1 MKRAAF
7 LILGALTGFLG
18 PLCAED
24 QIVGPFGCLNN
35 EDNPFTIG
43 ANMAQDLLNVDVSP
57 GGKSVIK
64 RSGYGTALTL
74 TVTTSP
80 VHGTYTF
87 YDSNGNTVDLVAHD
101 QYLTASVGG
110 GSGTNI
116 LTGGSNGA
124 TYQCTDAEGF
134 AYCANT
140 ARSRLIKTNG
150 VTVTNVTVT
159 STGTMVTNTPERLVQ
174 SGFAEAPNR
183 IDFSKSNDFNTWTVG
198 SAATDPIQFTMTAPG
213 ARVTHITYGHGRT
226 YWFKNTSFG
235 YILEG
240 PTHSDWQAKTLNPS
254 LGTLDNTSVWDKG
267 ILYFRGNDSHI
278 YAFDGS
284 NIQKLTR
291 DIGTTINAAQSRAA
305 NSWTQTTQADWEA
318 GTISTLTWLS
328 TSLVSGSV
336 VLATATAIDSFVDTS
351 SANFAAGTLTNLS
364 TITVNGSLVLSTGA
378 ESQEINCSDI
388 ATHGSGVGICS
399 SPYYLSQSFQA
410 SDSYIVT
417 RSTFSGCYNVGS
429 GVGDF
434 KVRILSDNSGAPG
447 SVLDTSETID
457 MSSLIACSGG
467 DPTAGKLFVA
477 TFTAGTARLV
487 NGTRYWMQWVPQ
499 GACSGSSYLGV
510 GLDND
515 GTYCDS
521 GEGYASGAS
530 LNFPSTTLFVQ
541 FALFGNQFSSSGNI
555 ISRSFDVGLT
565 TSTWL
570 WDWSTFSVSSSVP
583 ANTTLTFETQT
594 SSASNGTFTTLASVV
609 SGSTPTS
616 TVQQFIRYKASFATT
631 DLSTSPRINDVTISM
646 TGRRRPFGTFYSQVK
661 NAANLTAWDAFSA
674 TKQDNGGTHTFYI
687 RASTGFLPPT
697 SSTYAWTAISV
708 GGIPSI
714 STGVYFQIR
723 DDFSI
728 TLATQNPT
736 LDDFTQNWFEGSASD
751 KSYATYFDDAIWWS
765 LASGAGASSNNTII
779 RHDMLNNGQTLYDIP
794 INGFYVR
801 NQRLYFGSA
810 TVGKTYKYGDSDSD
824 DGTAIEAY
832 WKSKDFFQDSPFTE
846 KDYTRLSVAAASVA
860 NSSMTVTYAING
872 SSETAYTVSL
882 QNNNADFMKKNVNL
896 PLGKTGS
903 TISVKFGN
911 DAVDQPFEVFGL
923 QIGYTPKSWRP
934 GQ

>member
-1 MKRAAF
+1 MKRVAF
-7 LILGALTGFLG
+7 LILGALAGFLG

-24 QIVGPFGCLNN
+24 QIVGPFGTLNN

-43 ANMAQDLLNVDVSP
+43 ANMAQSALNVDISP
-57 GGKSVIK
+57 DGKSVLK
-64 RSGYGTALTL
+64 RKGYGTALTL

-101 QYLTASVGG
+101 QYLTSSVGG

-116 LTGGSNGA
+116 LVGGSNGA

-134 AYCANT
+134 AYCANS

-150 VTVTNVTVT
+150 VTVSNVTVT

-284 NIQKLTR
+284 NLEKLTR

-318 GTISTLTWLS
+318 GTISTATWLS
-328 TSLVSGSV
+328 TTLVSGSI
-336 VLATATAIDSFVDTS
+336 VLATATAVDSFVDTS
-351 SANFAAGTLTNLS
+351 SANFAAGTLVSLS
-364 TITVNGSLVLSTGA
+364 TTVTDGSLTLSLSS
-378 ESQEINCSDI
+378 ESTKYSMYGDADDDSYGTCDS
-388 ATHGSGVGICS
+388 GSGNGI
-399 SPYYLSQSFQA
+399 
-410 SDSYIVT
+410 
-417 RSTFSGCYNVGS
+417 NVRVLTGS
-429 GVGDF
+429 GFILTSVIARLKNTGSASSSATIIIREDSSGSPGTVLQSDTF
-434 KVRILSDNSGAPG
+434 DPSSLTSSYSDLTVDVTDRLLTANSTYWIRILSASCGSGPIILWAKDDSASGLATYTNALNSN
-447 SVLDTSETID
+447 L
-457 MSSLIACSGG
+457 
-467 DPTAGKLFVA
+467 
-477 TFTAGTARLV
+477 TARSKA
-487 NGTRYWMQWVPQ
+487 Q
-499 GACSGSSYLGV
+499 GK
-510 GLDND
+510 
-515 GTYCDS
+515 TY
-521 GEGYASGAS
+521 
-530 LNFPSTTLFVQ
+530 
-541 FALFGNQFSSSGNI
+541 SSSGNI
-555 ISRSFDVGLT
+555 VSRSFDVGIT
-565 TSTWL
+565 TTTWL
-570 WDWSTFSVSSSVP
+570 WEWNSFVSSHTLP
-583 ANTTLTFETQT
+583 TNTTITYEVQ
-594 SSASNGTFTTLASVV
+594 SASASNGTFTSLETVT
-609 SGSTPTS
+609 SGSTPTV
-616 TVQQFIRYKASFATT
+616 TAVQQFIRYKASLATT
-631 DLSTSPRINDVTISM
+631 DLSTSPSVQNITINM
-646 TGRRRPFGTFYSQVK
+646 TSRKRPSGIFYSQVK
-661 NAANLTAWDAFSA
+661 NASALTAWDAFSA
-674 TKQDNGGTHTFYI
+674 TKQDNGGTNTFYI

-708 GGIPSI
+708 EAIPSI

-723 DDFSI
+723 DDFAI
-728 TLATQNPT
+728 TKSTQNPT
-736 LDDFTQNWFEGSASD
+736 LDDFTQNWFEGAASD

-765 LASGAGASSNNTII
+765 LASGVGATSNNTII
-779 RHDMLNNGQTLYDIP
+779 RHDQLNNGQTLYDIDA
-794 INGFYVR
+794 NGFYVR

-810 TVGKTYKYGDSDSD
+810 IEGKTFKYGDADSD
-824 DGTAIEAY
+824 NGTAIEAY

-911 DAVDQPFEVFGL
+911 SAADQPFEVFGL
-923 QIGYTPKSWRP
+923 QIGYTPKSWKP
-934 GQ
+934 GN

>member
-1 MKRAAF
+1 MKRATF
-7 LILGALTGFLG
+7 LILGAFLGLLG
-18 PLCAED
+18 PLNAED
-24 QIVGPFGCLNN
+24 QIVGPFGTLNN

-43 ANMAQDLLNVDVSP
+43 ANMASDLLNVDISP
-57 GGKSVIK
+57 DGKSVLK
-64 RSGYGTALTL
+64 RKGYGTALAL
-74 TVTTSP
+74 TVSSSP

-101 QYLTASVGG
+101 QYLTSSVGG

-116 LTGGSNGA
+116 LVGGSNGA

-134 AYCANT
+134 AYCANS

-150 VTVTNVTVT
+150 VTVSNVTVT

-240 PTHSDWQAKTLNPS
+240 PTHADWQAKTLNPS

-284 NIQKLTR
+284 NLEKLTR

-305 NSWTQTTQADWEA
+305 NSWTQTTQSDFEA
-318 GTISTLTWLS
+318 GIITTTTWLS
-328 TSLVSGSV
+328 TTRTSGSV
-336 VLATATAIDSFVDTS
+336 MLATAAAVDSFVDTS
-351 SANFAAGTLTNLS
+351 LADFSAGTLIDSVYTPFPGSVVISTN
-364 TITVNGSLVLSTGA
+364 TPVIRET
-378 ESQEINCSDI
+378 CPDSDEP
-388 ATHGSGVGICS
+388 GFGGICS
-399 SPYYLSQSFQA
+399 GPYYLSQSFTGNTTDYILTRA
-410 SDSYIVT
+410 DLYLCKAGSPGSYSVRLYSDT
-417 RSTFSGCYNVGS
+417 GS
-429 GVGDF
+429 G
-434 KVRILSDNSGAPG
+434 SPG
-447 SVLDTSETID
+447 TLLDTSSSIEASD
-457 MSSLIACSGG
+457 MSTCPSSSYETVSFSGG
-467 DPTAGKLFVA
+467 KAIHS
-477 TFTAGTARLV
+477 
-487 NGTRYWMQWVPQ
+487 GTRYWLLLFPN
-499 GACSGSSYLGV
+499 GTCNGSNYSAWAFDSVDASL
-510 GLDND
+510 
-515 GTYCDS
+515 CQS
-521 GEGYASGAS
+521 GEITGIGSVSETTKEFFRFDLYGYQYK
-530 LNFPSTTLFVQ
+530 STGSIV
-541 FALFGNQFSSSGNI
+541 
-555 ISRSFDVGLT
+555 SRTFDTGIT
-565 TSTWL
+565 TVSWL
-570 WDWSTFSVSSSVP
+570 WDWSTFVASHTTP
-583 ANTTLTFETQT
+583 TNTTIAYEVQ
-594 SSASNGTFTTLASVV
+594 SASASNGTFTSLETLT
-609 SGSTPTS
+609 SGSTPTAT
-616 TVQQFIRYKASFATT
+616 TVQQFIRYKASLATT
-631 DLSTSPRINDVTISM
+631 DLSTSPSVQNVSINM
-646 TGRRRPFGTFYSQVK
+646 TSRKRPSGIFHSQVK
-661 NAANLTAWDAFSA
+661 NAANLTAWDSFAA
-674 TKQDNGGTHTFYI
+674 TKQDNGGSHTFYI
-687 RASTGFLPPT
+687 RASTGYLPPT
-697 SSTYAWTAISV
+697 SSTYAWTAITS
-708 GGIPSI
+708 GNIPTI

-728 TLATQNPT
+728 TRSTQEPT

-779 RHDMLNNGQTLYDIP
+779 RHDMLNNGQTLYDIDA
-794 INGFYVR
+794 NGFYVR

-810 TVGKTYKYGDSDSD
+810 TEGKTFKYGDADSD
-824 DGTAIEAY
+824 NGTAIEAY

-846 KDYTRLSVAAASVA
+846 KDYTRLSIAAASVE
-860 NSSMTVTYAING
+860 NSSVTVTYALNG
-872 SSETAYTVSL
+872 SSETAYTVAL

-911 DAVDQPFEVFGL
+911 DAADQPFEVFGL

-934 GQ
+934 GN